1 MHPCSSVVDAAL
13 IQEPFEESIAW
24 RSMGRRSC
32 RVRVLIGSLVGLAV
46 ISASS
51 CGLTPAEDDLQ
62 GTESGDPCPTVERP
76 APVALELGVVVEYE
90 ATAVAH
96 VLCDVEYSTS
106 PPTSGAHFPVWQA
119 CGFYTEPIR
128 DETAVHSME
137 HGAIWIAYDP
147 NLPGAAIEAIAALVA
162 TDGHY
167 VAAPYPGLVNPIVV
181 SAWQRQVAVED
192 ISAPVVARFAEA
204 QLGRVSETA
213 PEAGAT
219 CESPLGVA
227 PSEPD
232 AGYRQIF
239 DQLAAG

>member
-1 MHPCSSVVDAAL
+1 
-13 IQEPFEESIAW
+13 
-24 RSMGRRSC
+24 MGRRSC
-32 RVRVLIGSLVGLAV
+32 RVRLLTGWLVGLAV

-62 GTESGDPCPTVERP
+62 GAESGDPCPTVERP
-76 APVALELGVVVEYE
+76 TPAALELGVVVEYE
-90 ATAVAH
+90 ATAVDH

-167 VAAPYPGLVNPIVV
+167 LAAPYPGLVNPIVV